1 MLLYIHM
8 YICDKIEID
17 KYIIHSTQRLQRML
31 LVDDN
36 DKTTDVNMRETM
48 ARLDF
53 CWLFFFVDCAASYS
67 SISMNVF
74 KSSWS
79 LLLLLLLLFVNLF
92 NLLWRYGKKKKKRKM
107 QMNYGY
113 IKCIWIEKVMRI
125 IFVRFLS
132 GNL

>member
-1 MLLYIHM
+1 M

-53 CWLFFFVDCAASYS
+53 C
-67 SISMNVF
+67 
-74 KSSWS
+74 
-79 LLLLLLLLFVNLF
+79 
-92 NLLWRYGKKKKKRKM
+92 
-107 QMNYGY
+107 
-113 IKCIWIEKVMRI
+113 
-125 IFVRFLS
+125 
-132 GNL
+132 